1 MYHYCIDLENILQ
14 YQIFIMIVFVYI
26 EQYIFYI
33 KKNMNYQ
40 NYNRP
45 KYIIEL
51 NIYIKITRY
60 KLNYLRDF
68 KSLHYKMD

>member
-60 KLNYLRDF
+60 KLNQLRDF